1 MPATVLVSGASGFI
15 AQHIVRLLISKG
27 YNVIGTVRSAQKG
40 DRLKSNLSS
49 KQFTYEIVPDISSPN
64 ALDAVVQNHPE
75 ATIFLHTASPF
86 HYKASDIEK
95 ELLLPA
101 VNGTINALSAI
112 KKHGPQIKSVV
123 VTSSYVAMWNYAK
136 FYDPT
141 HTDTETSW
149 NPISWAEGKVDSEQ
163 GYYASKTFAEK
174 EAWDF
179 YKREKPAFD
188 LNFVNPVL
196 VFGPQA
202 FDSEVSP
209 ELNASS
215 EIINRLLK
223 LGPEAEIPD
232 FSSVFVDV
240 RDVAKAHIAAFEKGL
255 SGERLLLYSSKFT
268 NQDIID
274 IVNDNFREL
283 RNRLSVG
290 NPGSGSSAISK
301 ICTID
306 DSRTR
311 QILGSERIGL
321 KSSVIDTV
329 RQILENTKQL

>member
-40 DRLKSNLSS
+40 EKLKSNLSS
-49 KQFTYEIVPDISSPN
+49 KQFTYEIVPDISSPH
-64 ALDAVVQNHPE
+64 AFDAVVQNHPE

-112 KKHGPQIKSVV
+112 KKHGPQMRSVV
-123 VTSSYVAMWNYAK
+123 VTSSYVAMWNYSR

-149 NPISWAEGKVDSEQ
+149 NPISWEEGKVNSEQ

-174 EAWDF
+174 AAWDF
-179 YKREKPAFD
+179 YDSEKPTFD

-209 ELNASS
+209 ELNESV
-215 EIINRLLK
+215 EMINRLLK
-223 LGPEAEIPD
+223 LNPEAEIPD

-274 IVNDNFREL
+274 IVHENFMEL
-283 RNRLSVG
+283 RNKLPVG
-290 NPGSGSSAISK
+290 NPGSGSLAISK